1 MDPTATIFLAW
12 GLTVLV
18 SLRFEWEG
26 SRLQY
31 LAVLVGAVT
40 VVASW
45 WLLGDDAL
53 GPQTGWAVAVS
64 WLGVVAVVG
73 ILALHV
79 HLAPWLD
86 DISDHYAKDVG
97 VVQLRPTR
105 HAVVGGRVGL
115 GLLVALLVVVGFVSQ
130 QRWLGWVCGVL
141 VLGLLV
147 IAGRFYSSGAVGS
160 RQEGGSVRVRGLW
173 GWRYFPT
180 SALQGAGVTTLR
192 WRLLR
197 PGVSVVFLR
206 VGGAPFAPDG
216 GHTDV
221 LCWGLTGAGPG
232 SEELTSALADLC
244 GTLGIPDL
252 R

>member
-1 MDPTATIFLAW
+1 MDPTATVFLAW

-130 QRWLGWVCGVL
+130 QRWLGCVAEQVQPEAIACHLCGVAAAG
-141 VLGLLV
+141 LGGQRGSDQRPV
-147 IAGRFYSSGAVGS
+147 AQSDRRVGFAGLRHA
-160 RQEGGSVRVRGLW
+160 E
-173 GWRYFPT
+173 
-180 SALQGAGVTTLR
+180 AGAGDALVMVQALALDVGQR
-192 WRLLR
+192 
-197 PGVSVVFLR
+197 R
-206 VGGAPFAPDG
+206 VGKQQLLG
-216 GHTDV
+216 GKGR
-221 LCWGLTGAGPG
+221 LQ
-232 SEELTSALADLC
+232 ALRCVHA
-244 GTLGIPDL
+244 
-252 R
+252 